1 MGRMMEK
8 RREMGQ
14 RKEGREAETKTNSA
28 KKRFSILLLTAGL
41 ISVTT
46 LICRCAQFS
55 LTKAIEFIQLRLL
68 PLSQEATNA
77 LTQTFHPS
85 TSDRLSHYFQSSWVV
100 FFMLLGFFFVY
111 LFCFC
116 FPFSKVIYPHLVSGV
131 KRNVFFLNNRPLE
144 VLSSFSGFVRK
155 LDSRNKN

>member
-100 FFMLLGFFFVY
+100 FFMLLGFFCLFV
-111 LFCFC
+111 LLCF
-116 FPFSKVIYPHLVSGV
+116 FS
-131 KRNVFFLNNRPLE
+131 FLSFRTGKC
-144 VLSSFSGFVRK
+144 FSGSIQPLTNAKIK
-155 LDSRNKN
+155 LTVIVDTAL